1 MRRYATETLL
11 PLDGTDLNS
20 WRRTADFH
28 LSVSTYWGRE
38 TDIGNPGYRGSGPL
52 PVTLSAIRADMTEEG
67 AVLSWTTESEI
78 DNAGFNILRSE
89 TRDGEFTVVNPQL
102 IQGAGTTSKR
112 THYSWTD
119 TTIRPNTRYYYRIE
133 DVSFSGVRKVSGG
146 VGLRGFVSPR
156 DKDLTSWAA
165 VKRQ

>member
-1 MRRYATETLL
+1 MRNPAGILVDFIGNLDGNPRTEDEPSWEMPDGTATGGARTSLMRRYSTETLL

-67 AVLSWTTESEI
+67 AVLSWTT
-78 DNAGFNILRSE
+78 
-89 TRDGEFTVVNPQL
+89 
-102 IQGAGTTSKR
+102 
-112 THYSWTD
+112 
-119 TTIRPNTRYYYRIE
+119 
-133 DVSFSGVRKVSGG
+133 GV
-146 VGLRGFVSPR
+146 
-156 DKDLTSWAA
+156 
-165 VKRQ
+165 